1 MENVYSSDRDILVNA
16 QISGKPEDL
25 LTDKLSRDSR
35 ARHDE
40 QVRQGFQAVNLSWPN
55 GIRAITYCE
64 QGTTL
69 PHPADVITVYKR
81 CLENRA
87 AETDATP
94 VVDLIHSGRSC
105 TGPLD
110 TVTILLTMSGKL
122 ATKQFSKSPPK
133 SEIVV
138 QAYDAG
144 YQFSILNAAINVS
157 SIHDLSEVLT
167 ACEQQPCA
175 LIIRGEPISADL
187 VGKTVTRTG
196 SGDGVNFVGNFKT
209 PDQGRFY
216 LEVDVDKYELP
227 NGWKLNQ
234 ASIDKIC
241 EHIVHQLPPEFH
253 DATYHWQLSSSAGV
267 FDITKVSVHFW
278 FWLKCP
284 VPDAELK
291 RWAKHVNT
299 AAGLKLVDPALFQ
312 HVQAHYTAAPIFT
325 GMADPFPMRSGLTRK
340 SQDSVNLQLPAAEV
354 NNRLGTVAPTI
365 AHSARSGTGF
375 EHFLNQI
382 GDHPGGDGFHMPIIQ
397 AIASYVWRHGAEET
411 DIEVLYSTVRERVLA
426 ADRSSHEDAYVEQM
440 ASGTHILPSIA
451 SAQRK
456 YGDAAAQR
464 RKSRRIEGIEPHFK
478 DAHPEAT
485 DIQQRMRNFLKNA
498 R

>member
-1 MENVYSSDRDILVNA
+1 MAPLTNGLASRQADPTSKALDSVTVLWT
-16 QISGKPEDL
+16 KP
-25 LTDKLSRDSR
+25 
-35 ARHDE
+35 
-40 QVRQGFQAVNLSWPN
+40 
-55 GIRAITYCE
+55 
-64 QGTTL
+64 
-69 PHPADVITVYKR
+69 
-81 CLENRA
+81 
-87 AETDATP
+87 
-94 VVDLIHSGRSC
+94 
-105 TGPLD
+105 
-110 TVTILLTMSGKL
+110 GKL
-122 ATKQFSKSPPK
+122 ATKQFSRKSPD
-133 SEIVV
+133 SETVV
-138 QAYDAG
+138 TQYDAG
-144 YQFSILNAAINVS
+144 YWVTMSNPVAVNSIEE
-157 SIHDLSEVLT
+157 LSAVL
-167 ACEQQPCA
+167 EFVELQPRA
-175 LIIRGEPISADL
+175 LLIRGAPVSDDVI
-187 VGKTVTRTG
+187 GPWVTRTG
-196 SGDGVNFVGNFKT
+196 SDEGDNFKGNFKT
-209 PDQGRFY
+209 PEGGRHY
-216 LEVDVDKYELP
+216 LVIDVDKYSLP
-227 NGWKLNQ
+227 NGWQLSQ

-241 EHIVHQLPPEFH
+241 EHIVHLLPPEFH
-253 DATYHWQLSSSAGV
+253 EVTYHWQLSSSAGV
-267 FDITKVSVHFW
+267 FDIAKVSAHFW
-278 FWLKCP
+278 FWFFHP
-284 VPDAELK
+284 VPDLELK
-291 RWAKHVNT
+291 RWARHVN
-299 AAGLKLVDPALFQ
+299 AVAGIKLVDPALFQ

-340 SQDSVNLQLPAAEV
+340 SQDSVNLQLSAAEV

-478 DAHPEAT
+478 DAQPDVT
-485 DIQQRMRNFLKNA
+485 DIQQSMRNFLKNA